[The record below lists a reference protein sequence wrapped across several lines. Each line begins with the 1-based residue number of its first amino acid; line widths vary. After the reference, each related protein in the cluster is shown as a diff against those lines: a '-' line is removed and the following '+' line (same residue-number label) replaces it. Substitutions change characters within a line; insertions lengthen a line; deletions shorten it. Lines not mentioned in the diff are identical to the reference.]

1 MGVFVALA
9 SVLVY
14 KASSCSNIDIER
26 AVAEAVPGGTV
37 CFDHIYRD
45 GDWDSLYVLTPYAVV
60 DSMGLDMSRADRD
73 ALDRMS
79 YSDAHCTVIF
89 VRGRRVVAWG
99 PVALSVA
106 DFGRM
111 GRGGFPRTQCFA
123 VDGRKVAT
131 QKR

>member
-1 MGVFVALA
+1 MVALA

-14 KASSCSNIDIER
+14 KASSCSDIDIER
-26 AVAEAVPGGTV
+26 EVAEAVPGGTV
-37 CFDHIYRD
+37 CFDYIYRD

-73 ALDRMS
+73 ALERMS

-89 VRGRRVVAWG
+89 VRGRRVVAWA

-131 QKR
+131 QTR